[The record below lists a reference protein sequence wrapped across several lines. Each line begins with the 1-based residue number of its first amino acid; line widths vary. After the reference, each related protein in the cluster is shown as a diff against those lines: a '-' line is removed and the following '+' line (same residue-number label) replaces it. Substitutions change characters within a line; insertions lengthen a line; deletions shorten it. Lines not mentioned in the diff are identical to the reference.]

1 MKDAKSRRIVEII
14 CPNKLRPTPTG
25 IKFNHLDVNGNINH
39 SNASQPNISQSNRFI
54 CPLCREQH
62 DWNINDVVD
71 F

>member
-1 MKDAKSRRIVEII
+1 MEDTKSSRIIEII

-25 IKFNHLDVNGNINH
+25 IKFNHFNDHGKVTLPKDC
-39 SNASQPNISQSNRFI
+39 QFNRFI

-62 DWNINDVVD
+62 DWTINDVVD